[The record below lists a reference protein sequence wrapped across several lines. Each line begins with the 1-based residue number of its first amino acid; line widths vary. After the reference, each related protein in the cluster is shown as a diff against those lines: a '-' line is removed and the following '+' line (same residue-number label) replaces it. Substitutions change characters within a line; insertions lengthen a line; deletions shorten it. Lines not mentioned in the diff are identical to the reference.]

1 MNKKPIFTVKNIS
14 KSFKKAEQQELLVL
28 DKVNFQLYEDEI
40 VALLGKSGSGK
51 STLLR
56 IISGLSEPSSG
67 TVTYRDQIVKGP
79 VQGMAMVFQNFALL
93 PWLTVL
99 ENVELGLEALRVP

>member
-1 MNKKPIFTVKNIS
+1 MEKQKKTIINVQNVS

-28 DKVNFQLYEDEI
+28 DKINFQLYKGEI
-40 VALLGKSGSGK
+40 VAILGKSGSGK

-56 IISGLSEPSSG
+56 IIAGLIQPTSGKVSYRG
-67 TVTYRDQIVKGP
+67 KTVTSP
-79 VQGMAMVFQNFALL
+79 AQGMAMVFQNFALL

-99 ENVELGLEALRVP
+99 EN